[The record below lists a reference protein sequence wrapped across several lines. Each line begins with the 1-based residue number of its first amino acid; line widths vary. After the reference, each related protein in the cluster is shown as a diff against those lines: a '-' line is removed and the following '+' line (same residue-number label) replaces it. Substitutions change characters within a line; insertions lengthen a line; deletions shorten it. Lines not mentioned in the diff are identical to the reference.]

1 MSEVPPTIT
10 LDLYKELT
18 PTEAAEFRNVSTRK
32 QEKER
37 QEGTGPKYI
46 KVGYRTVRYRFI
58 DLLEYQEAHLVEN
71 TIQGAQILGGCAFIN
86 STAESDAECRKRV
99 NQYNAGGA
107 HGQKK
112 RATD

>member
-1 MSEVPPTIT
+1 MSEVLPKIT

-37 QEGTGPKYI
+37 QDGTGPKYL
-46 KVGYRTVRYRFI
+46 KVSYRTVRYRLI
-58 DLLEYQEAHLVEN
+58 DLLEYQEQHLVEN
-71 TIQGAQILGGCAFIN
+71 TIQGAQILGEGALKY
-86 STAESDAECRKRV
+86 STAEADAEWQQRF